1 MPSLVLTIV
10 CTVLLLAATWLVS
23 IQSYLAKPDKHPPPA
38 EVEDTEVKPPEDPLH
53 PTRTSPLPESL
64 RYLWV
69 AESSCSARLT
79 EGSPLRASRVA
90 PETGKIVGVSLIQKT
105 APACPKFVVSSRTR
119 QIQNPSEF
127 PHLIHAQSRY
137 ELEQEY
143 ERGMH
148 TRYDET
154 LGAIHFTGM
163 QIVMNTPAEVE
174 LAFHVCKRQIRTA
187 LRLRGLERAPT
198 LTDIRGIIIGRDATV
213 AWGQALKEYLD
224 EMCIKVDTDTYL
236 LAHYNSQAPR
246 PGQDQLQETIRRIQ
260 FMTSAAIYHF
270 QSNIFDTREGAMAFL
285 QRMRTVYRI

>member
-1 MPSLVLTIV
+1 MPSIVLSIICMV
-10 CTVLLLAATWLVS
+10 LFLTVAWLLS
-23 IQSYLAKPDKHPPPA
+23 IPFYPVKSDSHPLPA
-38 EVEDTEVKPPEDPLH
+38 EEEDVAARPPEDHLP
-53 PTRTSPLPESL
+53 PAQISPS
-64 RYLWV
+64 
-69 AESSCSARLT
+69 AESTDRPWMGKSPRSGTLT
-79 EGSPLRASRVA
+79 ERGARCASRTALVIR
-90 PETGKIVGVSLIQKT
+90 ETASVSLVQKT
-105 APACPKFVVSSRTR
+105 APTCPGLVVSPHAR
-119 QIQNPSEF
+119 QIHSLDTI

-154 LGAIHFTGM
+154 IGVIHFTGM

-174 LAFHVCKRQIRTA
+174 IAFHICKRQIRTA

-198 LTDIRGIIIGRDATV
+198 LTDIRGIVIGREATA

-224 EMCIKVDTDTYL
+224 EMCIKADNDTYL

-246 PGQDQLQETIRRIQ
+246 PGQDQLQETIKRIQ

-270 QSNIFDTREGAMAFL
+270 QSNIFDTREGAVAFL
-285 QRMRTVYRI
+285 QRMRTVYRV

>member
-1 MPSLVLTIV
+1 MPSLVLAIV
-10 CTVLLLAATWLVS
+10 CTVLLLAATWFLS
-23 IQSYLAKPDKHPPPA
+23 TRSSLTKPDTHPPPA
-38 EVEDTEVKPPEDPLH
+38 EAEDAGARPGESPLH
-53 PTRTSPLPESL
+53 PTRTPPLPQSL
-64 RYLWV
+64 HHLRE
-69 AESSCSARLT
+69 AESFCSARVS
-79 EGSPLRASRVA
+79 ESSPLRMPPLPLASEQSMGA
-90 PETGKIVGVSLIQKT
+90 SLLAKT
-105 APACPKFVVSSRTR
+105 APACPTFIVPAHTR
-119 QIQNPSEF
+119 QFHTSDEF

-148 TRYDET
+148 TRYDDR

-163 QIVMNTPAEVE
+163 QIVMNTPAEVD

-198 LTDIRGIIIGRDATV
+198 LTDIHGIMIGREATA
-213 AWGQALKEYLD
+213 AWGQALKDYLD

-270 QSNIFDTREGAMAFL
+270 QSNIFDTREGAAAFL
-285 QRMRTVYRI
+285 QRMRTVYRV

>member
-1 MPSLVLTIV
+1 MPSIVLTIV
-10 CTVLLLAATWLVS
+10 CTVLFLIATWLLS
-23 IQSYLAKPDKHPPPA
+23 IQSSFAKLDKHPPPA
-38 EVEDTEVKPPEDPLH
+38 EAEDARARSSEDHSLPAWT
-53 PTRTSPLPESL
+53 PSPPESL
-64 RYLWV
+64 HRLWA
-69 AESSCSARLT
+69 AESSWAARLT
-79 EGSPLRASRVA
+79 ESGALRVPRA
-90 PETGKIVGVSLIQKT
+90 PVTGEIVGVSLMQKG
-105 APACPKFVVSSRTR
+105 APACAGFIVSSRAG
-119 QIQNPSEF
+119 QIYNPGDF

-163 QIVMNTPAEVE
+163 QITMNTPAEVE

-198 LTDIRGIIIGRDATV
+198 LTDIRGIVIGREATV

-224 EMCIKVDTDTYL
+224 EMCIKVDNDTYL

-270 QSNIFDTREGAMAFL
+270 QSNIFDTHEGATAFL
-285 QRMRTVYRI
+285 QRMRIVYRV